1 MIITCPKC
9 ATRYSLDETNIPDG
23 GRQVRCAQCAHAWHQ
38 DRPEPNDLLSLD
50 QDTQS
55 DASGSVPQLE
65 NEPGPES
72 DAKDE
77 TKDEAEDEAK
87 DASDAKDDAEDEAR
101 DEEGAKDEAKEENE
115 DDSFE
120 IEVID
125 LEEAEETEESGETA
139 ETEPSDET
147 EPADAMETS
156 DEQLDIDADESKE
169 PDESENPEKLGEDT
183 DADGKDGADVQE
195 ARIAE
200 WRATRARTR
209 ASAAEMAA
217 EPPHSDKRGW
227 IILVVVV
234 AIVIGGIAGFR
245 EQISSAWPPSQRLYD
260 VFGSWFATDE
270 PEAQEVEEPEPE
282 EEPKEIAIDVTSSR
296 IAVIDGQ
303 RVLIIEGMITNP
315 GQSEL
320 PVPAMHGA
328 LLDAEGEALHEW
340 DFSIPFATI
349 EAGTQ
354 REFEVRV
361 VDPPSGARVMKL
373 DPLINN

>member
-1 MIITCPKC
+1 MIITCPNC

-72 DAKDE
+72 EAKDE
-77 TKDEAEDEAK
+77 NEATD
-87 DASDAKDDAEDEAR
+87 
-101 DEEGAKDEAKEENE
+101 ENE

-125 LEEAEETEESGETA
+125 LEEAEETEESSQIDEI
-139 ETEPSDET
+139 EPSDELEPDDET
-147 EPADAMETS
+147 ESADAIETS

-183 DADGKDGADVQE
+183 DADGKGGAEVQE

-200 WRATRARTR
+200 WRAKRARTR
-209 ASAAEMAA
+209 ASAAEMEA
-217 EPPHSDKRGW
+217 ETLHSDKRGW

-234 AIVIGGIAGFR
+234 AAVIGGVTGFR
-245 EQISSAWPPSQRLYD
+245 EQISSAWPPSQRLYE
-260 VFGSWFATDE
+260 VFDSWFAADE
-270 PEAQEVEEPEPE
+270 LEAQEAQEPEPE
-282 EEPKEIAIDVTSSR
+282 EEPKEIAIDVTRSR

-303 RVLIIEGMITNP
+303 RVLIIEGMITNA

-320 PVPAMHGA
+320 AVPAMHGA
-328 LLDAEGEALHEW
+328 LLDAEGKALHEW
-340 DFSIPFATI
+340 NFSVPFTTI
-349 EAGTQ
+349 EADTQ
-354 REFEVRV
+354 REFEIRV